1 MTDEKLD
8 EKIAR
13 KACKLFAEQL
23 EALLVSLNIKESDIP
38 SYRII
43 EAQNPLDANITTY
56 SVSEKKSGKALGYV
70 KIVYGDA
77 SVEVS
82 SFIKPKEDR
91 NVPS

>member
-1 MTDEKLD
+1 MSEENLN

-13 KACKLFAEQL
+13 KASRLFAEQL
-23 EALLVSLNIKESDIP
+23 EALLTSLNIKPSEIPNHQIVESQDP
-38 SYRII
+38 F
-43 EAQNPLDANITTY
+43 DANTVRYT
-56 SVSEKKSGKALGYV
+56 VFEKRTAKSLGYV